1 MKCIFPDIMQHSRNT
16 LVVIGNGFD
25 LASGIESSYSN
36 FKEWLQKNG
45 NHRLID
51 LMDTFFSNQRD
62 VWGNIEKALG
72 EYNENNILEYCK
84 PDDDFDCDHPTRSM
98 AAVEDSPDW
107 IFRPIL
113 DEFLVEFKNW
123 VDSININNTEK
134 ILDLPIECKYFT
146 FNYTE
151 TLESVYAIPESN
163 VLHIHGSRLSYKE
176 YIIGHNHYRDPKG
189 LYNDECQMLYMQE
202 AKSKI
207 IEGMNGLI
215 KNTTAII
222 HQNQN
227 FFNRLSDI
235 EQVVVYGYS
244 FSEVDLP
251 YMEEIVKNIGISK
264 PWAIFYHAPEDL
276 MRIKSFENKVGVKNV
291 RTFEW

>member
-1 MKCIFPDIMQHSRNT
+1 MIQHSRNT

-36 FKEWLQKNG
+36 FKEWLLKNG
-45 NHRLID
+45 NHRLIG
-51 LMDTFFSNQRD
+51 LMDIFFSNQRN
-62 VWGNIEKALG
+62 VWGDIEKALG
-72 EYNENNILEYCK
+72 EYDENNILEYCK
-84 PDDDFDCDHPTRSM
+84 PGDSFDSDHPTRSM

-107 IFRPIL
+107 IFRSIL

-123 VDSININNTEK
+123 VDSININNAEK
-134 ILDLPIECKYFT
+134 ILDLPTDCKYLT

-151 TLESVYAIPESN
+151 TLEKVYAIPESN
-163 VLHIHGSRLSYKE
+163 VLHIHGARLSDKV

-189 LYNDECQMLYMQE
+189 MYNDECQMLYMQE

-215 KNTTAII
+215 KNTASII

-227 FFNRLSDI
+227 FFNSLSDI

-244 FSEVDLP
+244 FNEVDLP

-264 PWAIFYHAPEDL
+264 PWAMSYHISEDL
-276 MRIKSFENKVGVKNV
+276 ARIKSFESKAEINNV